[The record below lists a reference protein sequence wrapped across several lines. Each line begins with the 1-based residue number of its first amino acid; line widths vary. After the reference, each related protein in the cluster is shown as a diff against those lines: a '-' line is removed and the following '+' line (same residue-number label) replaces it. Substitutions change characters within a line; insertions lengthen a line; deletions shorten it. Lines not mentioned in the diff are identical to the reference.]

1 MADQFFSEDTARMPA
16 ADQAAVAAASVP
28 QEPAVVPQSVTA
40 VSETVRSQGDT
51 TSDLLQN
58 LVSNGLLT
66 QDQQAELVSA
76 SQTEGLPVE
85 QIIRDRK
92 LVDEEGL
99 VQARAKVLGLP
110 YINLSTLNIQKDILN
125 ELPKDV
131 AQNYQILV
139 FEKAGEILRIGVVNP
154 EDFRALEA
162 IEFLAEKNQL
172 KTEIYM
178 ISQTSFASGFQQYE
192 TLQLEVKEAL
202 GEAEDRI
209 DLDELASGIDVKEVQ
224 EVVTEAPISKT
235 VAVIIKHAVEGRASD
250 IHIEPLESQIRVR
263 YRVDGIMYSTLDLP
277 KHILP
282 EIVSRIKIL
291 ANLKID
297 EKRLPQDGRFRSTVG
312 QKRID
317 FRVSTFPTV
326 NGEKV
331 VLRVLDRTAGIA
343 TFEDLGLVGSRRVAV
358 NDAIHRPYG
367 MMLMTG
373 PTGSGKTTTLYSA
386 ISVINK
392 IDVNI
397 VTLEDPVEYYLE
409 GIAQAQIKEEIGL
422 TFANGLRSILRQD
435 PDIIMLGEIRD
446 GETAQI
452 AVNSALTGHL
462 VLSTLHTNS
471 AAGALPRLVDLG
483 VEPFLLASSVNLMA
497 AQRLVRR
504 ICDSCKKQSV
514 APAPK
519 IAEYIKEEYAKL
531 PDSEK
536 QQVPLP
542 DPIRII
548 QAEKCGRCGGTGY
561 QGRIAIFETIP
572 FTDTLKETFL
582 DKPSTGVIERQS
594 RTEGNISMIQD
605 GILKIIQGYTTVEEV
620 IRVTKA

>member
-1 MADQFFSEDTARMPA
+1 MPDIFFSEDTARQPVVDPGSAPA
-16 ADQAAVAAASVP
+16 AANSAAPQTVA
-28 QEPAVVPQSVTA
+28 E
-40 VSETVRSQGDT
+40 VSETVRTQGDT
-51 TSDLLQN
+51 TSDLLQG
-58 LVSNGLLT
+58 LVAANLLT
-66 QDQQAELVSA
+66 QEQQAELISVSQKENI
-76 SQTEGLPVE
+76 SVE

-92 LVDEEGL
+92 LVDEENL
-99 VQARAKVLGLP
+99 TEIKAKVLGLP
-110 YINLSTLNIQKDILN
+110 YVNLTTRSISKETLN
-125 ELPKDV
+125 ELSKDV
-131 AQNYQILV
+131 SQNYQILI
-139 FEKAGEILRIGVVNP
+139 FEKEGDVIRIGVVNP

-178 ISQTSFASGFQQYE
+178 ISQSSFESGFQQYE

-202 GEAEDRI
+202 AEAQDRV
-209 DLDELASGIDVKEVQ
+209 DLDELASGIDVDAMQ
-224 EVVTEAPISKT
+224 DVVTEAPISKT

-250 IHIEPLESQIRVR
+250 IHIEPLENEIRVR
-263 YRVDGIMYSTLDLP
+263 YRVDGIMYSTLNLP
-277 KHILP
+277 RHILP
-282 EIVSRIKIL
+282 EVVSRVKIL

-331 VLRVLDRTAGIA
+331 VMRVLDRTAGIA
-343 TFEDLGLVGSRRVAV
+343 TFDDLGLWSSRQKAV

-392 IDVNI
+392 MDVNI
-397 VTLEDPVEYYLE
+397 TTLEDPVEYYLE

-422 TFANGLRSILRQD
+422 SFANGLRSILRQD

-504 ICDSCKKQSV
+504 ICDRCKGEAV

-519 IAEYIKEEYAKL
+519 IAEFIKEEYAKL
-531 PDSEK
+531 PEAEK
-536 QQVPLP
+536 EQVPLP
-542 DPIRII
+542 DPIRLVN
-548 QAEKCGRCGGTGY
+548 AKKCARCGGTGY

-572 FTDTLKETFL
+572 FTDTLKEMFL
-582 DKPSTGVIERQS
+582 EKPSTGVIERQA
-594 RTEGNISMIQD
+594 RAENNISMLQD
-605 GILKIIQGYTTVEEV
+605 GILKIIQGYTSVEEV